1 MIIEKPTQRTES
13 VAFDLFIAEAG
24 KYRVA
29 LYDLTGREIEPL
41 VDGHFT
47 IGAKRYY
54 WDGTTETKTLA
65 PTGVYF
71 LCVIGE
77 GRREMVKVVR
87 Y

>member
-1 MIIEKPTQRTES
+1 MLIEKPSQRTES
-13 VAFDLFIAEAG
+13 AVFDLFIVEG
-24 KYRVA
+24 RKYHIV
-29 LYDLTGREIEPL
+29 LYDLTGREIALL
-41 VDGHFT
+41 VDGHFA

-77 GRREMVKVVR
+77 GGREMVKVVR